1 MTDYKRSFELEK
13 AYLAETIE
21 IIRRELAAEA
31 EALAKRRDKIIGLRA
46 EMWRNTAY
54 ASQDFAKLTEINQ
67 YLAEVDSQTTSYL
80 LSSTRLKK
88 YQKML
93 SAPYFGRIDFRED
106 QSSEA
111 DKIYIGLA
119 NVIDPKTQ
127 NIQVYDWRAPI
138 SSLFYRSGLGQ
149 ASYEAPMG
157 KISGEVL
164 LKRQYKIKDGKL
176 EYFFDSSIRVTDE
189 ILQELLARNASPQMR
204 NIVETIQK
212 EQDIIIRDT
221 TSDLLI
227 VQGIAGS
234 GKTSIALHRVAFLL
248 YEGPSGSLSPE
259 NILIISPNE
268 LFSAYTANVLPELGE
283 ENVQQITFHNLLKL
297 FFKKR
302 FVLESREEQLEHIH
316 QSPLRQEAAA
326 FKGSREFVQ
335 ILDRLLRY
343 YARKKIPFEDLYYHG
358 QIIATRQ
365 ELKSKLLNSKLDIPL
380 NRQLSRLKEQVLAK
394 IKTLQKTRLQ
404 QIEKFVNAGQQH
416 PFDAES
422 FSRLLSIK
430 RTRPF
435 LEQLKQMT
443 HVDYWQVYKLLF
455 TDEELFFK
463 LAKGIPLPDRIQEI
477 ITDTAY
483 NLKQGLVCCEDAAA
497 LAYLYLKVEGSK
509 SFSEIKHVV
518 IDEAQDYDSI
528 HYTIFKL
535 LFPESRYTIL
545 GDLNQTIAKNLDDS
559 FYDEIIQLLQK
570 TNPNKAVLT
579 TGYRS
584 TYEINRFTQK
594 ILGRGQAGS
603 FARHGEEPQV
613 VAAENEQMLLASIT
627 QDVGDFLKQGYNS
640 VAIVCKSRA
649 QAEKV
654 YADLKGSLPVKLVT
668 PNLKAMEQGVMVI
681 PVYLAKGLEFDVAL
695 VYDANEENYASELER
710 KLLYV
715 ACTRA
720 LHQLKVYYTG
730 KASPFLKQ
738 A

>member
-1 MTDYKRSFELEK
+1 MFEITDYKRSFELEK

-234 GKTSIALHRVAFLL
+234 GKTSIALHRVAFC
-248 YEGPSGSLSPE
+248 
-259 NILIISPNE
+259 
-268 LFSAYTANVLPELGE
+268 
-283 ENVQQITFHNLLKL
+283 
-297 FFKKR
+297 
-302 FVLESREEQLEHIH
+302 
-316 QSPLRQEAAA
+316 
-326 FKGSREFVQ
+326 
-335 ILDRLLRY
+335 
-343 YARKKIPFEDLYYHG
+343 
-358 QIIATRQ
+358 
-365 ELKSKLLNSKLDIPL
+365 
-380 NRQLSRLKEQVLAK
+380 
-394 IKTLQKTRLQ
+394 
-404 QIEKFVNAGQQH
+404 
-416 PFDAES
+416 
-422 FSRLLSIK
+422 
-430 RTRPF
+430 
-435 LEQLKQMT
+435 
-443 HVDYWQVYKLLF
+443 F
-455 TDEELFFK
+455 T
-463 LAKGIPLPDRIQEI
+463 
-477 ITDTAY
+477 
-483 NLKQGLVCCEDAAA
+483 
-497 LAYLYLKVEGSK
+497 
-509 SFSEIKHVV
+509 
-518 IDEAQDYDSI
+518 
-528 HYTIFKL
+528 
-535 LFPESRYTIL
+535 
-545 GDLNQTIAKNLDDS
+545 
-559 FYDEIIQLLQK
+559 
-570 TNPNKAVLT
+570 
-579 TGYRS
+579 
-584 TYEINRFTQK
+584 
-594 ILGRGQAGS
+594 
-603 FARHGEEPQV
+603 
-613 VAAENEQMLLASIT
+613 
-627 QDVGDFLKQGYNS
+627 
-640 VAIVCKSRA
+640 RA
-649 QAEKV
+649 QRQ
-654 YADLKGSLPVKLVT
+654 P
-668 PNLKAMEQGVMVI
+668 
-681 PVYLAKGLEFDVAL
+681 
-695 VYDANEENYASELER
+695 
-710 KLLYV
+710 
-715 ACTRA
+715 
-720 LHQLKVYYTG
+720 
-730 KASPFLKQ
+730 
-738 A
+738 